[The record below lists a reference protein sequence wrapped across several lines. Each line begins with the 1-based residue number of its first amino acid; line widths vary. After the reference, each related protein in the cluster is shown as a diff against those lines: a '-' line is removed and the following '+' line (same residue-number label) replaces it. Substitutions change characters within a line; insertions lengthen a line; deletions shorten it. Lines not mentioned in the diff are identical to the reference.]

1 MDAINKKQV
10 GARIKDIR
18 LSLGES
24 MEQFG
29 ARFNTSKGTVNNWEK
44 GRNLPNKENLKKIA
58 DLMHK
63 SVIELFC
70 GKLEDRI
77 FDELKNANNFYDLD
91 NIDLL
96 ELAKQISK
104 LIVEDYGLYADFT
117 DTYVEIAPY
126 ISKYLNK
133 LLPENTKIFPL
144 TENLSYRINDVPQYE
159 RKNTDL
165 TAFLHIEL
173 LYTEVNNIDLVLDKI
188 QIKYSTLLQI
198 NYHFQN
204 NKTIDIDC
212 EGFEFLNQE
221 KYKTF
226 FPDTLIKQLEKE
238 VSTKVFDFVKAD
250 IQLMN
255 DRIDQQND

>member
-1 MDAINKKQV
+1 MNDNMLIGAKIKQL
-10 GARIKDIR
+10 R

-29 ARFNTSKGTVNNWEK
+29 KRFHTSKGTVNNWEK
-44 GRNLPNKENLKKIA
+44 GRNLPNKENLKIIA

-63 SVIELFC
+63 SVTELFC

-77 FDELKNANNFYDLD
+77 FDELKNANNFYDFD
-91 NIDLL
+91 NVDLL

-104 LIVEDYGLYADFT
+104 SIAEDYGLYTDFT
-117 DTYVEIAPY
+117 NPSVEIAIY

-133 LLPENTKIFPL
+133 LLPENAKIFPL

-159 RKNTDL
+159 RENTDL
-165 TAFLHIEL
+165 MAFVHIEL

-198 NYHFQN
+198 NYHFQD
-204 NKTIDIDC
+204 NKIIDIDC

-255 DRIDQQND
+255 DRIDQQTD